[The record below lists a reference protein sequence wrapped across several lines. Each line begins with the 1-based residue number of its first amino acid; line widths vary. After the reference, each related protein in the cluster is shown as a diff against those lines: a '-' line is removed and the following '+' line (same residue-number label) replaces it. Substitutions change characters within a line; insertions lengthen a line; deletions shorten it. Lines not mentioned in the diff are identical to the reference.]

1 MKHNDEEFSTLQ
13 LLNMRHMK
21 PIIPLEQACNLYL
34 PHISNPETIA
44 KRASEQGFPFPV
56 FKAEPHNKK
65 SPYMVKIKE
74 LAAWIDRQA
83 EQGEYDWRKVNT

>member
-21 PIIPLEQACNLYL
+21 PMITLELACKLYL

-56 FKAEPHNKK
+56 FKAEESKK

-74 LAAWIDRQA
+74 LAAWIDREA
-83 EQGEYDWRKVNT
+83 EQGEQDWKKVNS